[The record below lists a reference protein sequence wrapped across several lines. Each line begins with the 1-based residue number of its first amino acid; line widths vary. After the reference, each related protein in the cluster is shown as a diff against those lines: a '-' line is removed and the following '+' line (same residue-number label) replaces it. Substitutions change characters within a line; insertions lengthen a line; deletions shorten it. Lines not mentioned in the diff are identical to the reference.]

1 MSIYAIGDLHLS
13 FDETV
18 DKPMDVFG
26 TGWTDHEDRIRQN
39 WIENVREHDTVI
51 IAGDVSWGL
60 KLQQALADFEWIDS
74 LPGKKLIFKG
84 NHDLWWNGINK
95 MNSLFDSITF
105 VQNRAVYAEGWYICG
120 SRGWV
125 CPGDPAFTREDEK
138 IYRREALR
146 LKMSIDDAIAQERAV
161 NCGAGVPRILGVLHY
176 PPTNDKLQPS
186 EFTRIFTE
194 AGASKVVYGHLHGKE
209 NFNKGLQ
216 GNLNGVEY
224 ILVSADKAECRLVKL
239 AD

>member
-1 MSIYAIGDLHLS
+1 MSIFAIGDLHLS

-26 TGWTDHEDRIRQN
+26 AGWTDHEDRIKEN
-39 WIENVREHDTVI
+39 WIDNVWEHDTVI

-60 KLQQALADFEWIDS
+60 KLQQAAADFQWIDS

-95 MNSLFDSITF
+95 MNSMFDSITF
-105 VQNRAVYAEGWYICG
+105 VQNTAVYVEGWYICG

-125 CPGDPAFTREDEK
+125 CPGDPGYTEEDEK
-138 IYRREALR
+138 IYLREVLR
-146 LKMSIDDAIAQERAV
+146 LKMSIDDAIAQEQSI
-161 NCGAGVPRILGVLHY
+161 NCGAGIPRILGVLHY

-194 AGASKVVYGHLHGKE
+194 AGASKVVYGHLHGEE
-209 NFNKGLQ
+209 NFHKGLQ

-224 ILVSADKAECRLVKL
+224 ILASADKTGCRLVKL
-239 AD
+239 V